1 MKNYCNL
8 LKVYY
13 GFAILCLIL
22 GTVLLKK
29 NNDKFIDCCCEM
41 KES

>member
-13 GFAILCLIL
+13 GLIVVCGLIL
-22 GTVLLKK
+22 GTVL
-29 NNDKFIDCCCEM
+29 EM